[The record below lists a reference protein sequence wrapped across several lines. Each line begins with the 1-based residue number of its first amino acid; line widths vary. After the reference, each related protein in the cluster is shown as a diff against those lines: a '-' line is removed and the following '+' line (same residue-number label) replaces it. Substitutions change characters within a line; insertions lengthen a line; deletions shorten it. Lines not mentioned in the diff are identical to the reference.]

1 MTKSGLQE
9 DRKMEDGRVKL
20 YSLLIVLC
28 TTGFALGE
36 KHGVLFFMW
45 LVIQSSKHSWINK
58 AG

>member
-1 MTKSGLQE
+1 MPQKMIESGLQE

-36 KHGVLFFMW
+36 KHGVLFFM
-45 LVIQSSKHSWINK
+45 
-58 AG
+58 